1 MQQKMVI
8 GVVGFGFV
16 GKAVVAGF
24 ENDKNRVVIAD
35 PLLNS
40 TTQDVL
46 AANPKVIFVC
56 VPTPMGDNGV
66 ADTSIVESVFAELKD
81 YTGIVALK
89 STVIPSVI
97 EKLETIHE
105 HFVYNPEFL
114 TEVNAV
120 QDFLNPFMH
129 VFGGKAEDTAT
140 LAKIYKENSNCT
152 STVHHYVK
160 PKEAAMI
167 KYGINSFLASKV
179 LFMNQWYDLCETLG
193 IDYEAVASG
202 MGTDPRITKSH
213 MKVPGPDGRR
223 FFASACFSKDVPAI
237 IRESM
242 TLNSELSMLRTVWN
256 LNCDGRNQYPDL
268 LPREKEQHITFNKI

>member
-46 AANPKVIFVC
+46 AANPKVVFVC

-81 YTGIVALK
+81 YTGIAVLK
-89 STVIPSVI
+89 STVVPSVI
-97 EKLETIHE
+97 EKLEATHE

-114 TEVNAV
+114 TEANAV

-129 VFGGKAEDTAT
+129 VFGGKPEDAAA
-140 LAKIYKENSNCT
+140 LAKIYEENSNCAP
-152 STVHHYVK
+152 TVHHFVR

-179 LFMNQWYDLCETLG
+179 LFMNQWYDLCETLN
-193 IDYEAVASG
+193 IDYEAVAAG

-223 FFASACFSKDVPAI
+223 YFASACFSKDVPAI
-237 IRESM
+237 IHESIL
-242 TLNSELSMLRTVWN
+242 TGSELSMLRTVWN

-268 LPREKEQHITFNKI
+268 LPREKEQHISFNKI